1 MNGMGMDTVTGYD
14 DMTAAGESAPASVPP
29 IDPTIAAYPR
39 AKARTQRFSLGAPR
53 SATVLDDGSH
63 ALFLRSRGP
72 EDDVT
77 CLWLSWFDG
86 AGNHHETL
94 LADPRALLS
103 SDGGNSNG
111 SASGVNSVSGVNGN
125 SGNGNGHAATDS
137 DDDIPDE
144 EKARRER
151 ARESADGIVSY
162 SVNDSGNR
170 VVFTVGGRLWLT
182 TFVFDGDI
190 EFIDD
195 VERSEPDIELENVDF
210 SSFTNDDNTAD
221 TGFDESGFNHDD
233 PTRADSVRD
242 NSAAAAATGRPAP
255 VRVTVED
262 GELHAVTRELG
273 DTWYVSAMAIRG
285 HRSRLFRPVLNPRIS
300 PDGRLVAYTTG
311 RMINLVVIGENGR
324 PDDERSVCGVSDD
337 PNVTVG
343 LAEFAAG
350 EEMDRY
356 EGFWWSPDSRSLL
369 IERADESSEPLW
381 HISDPANPT
390 KPAQSRHY
398 PQALTRNADVR
409 LFRFDIGSAD
419 RRANNMAFA
428 SVEDLPEVWWDRRG
442 YEYLADV
449 HWSRGGDPLLLVQN
463 RRQTADQVLAIK
475 PEGSDPHVGFASQH
489 NILDGFSL
497 AADGDSF
504 TGEKSTKRWLPTST
518 LTVSGSRYW
527 LDLIHGCPAWT
538 PGGRLITAMPD
549 EETDTMRL
557 AVDGHAFTPA
567 GWQVLDVLDVT
578 DHDVLA
584 RATRDAR
591 AVDVVSFPLPED
603 GQEFI
608 GSYWQEVH
616 EDGAYAVSGGF
627 GNQFAVDD
635 TTDGTDDD
643 GDGEGMPI
651 VLNPEPGVWT
661 ASRSGNG
668 VMLSGRTM
676 RDARSVML
684 HAFGSVDREAV
695 HATIDAAT
703 PVANHAAVPGFVPR
717 TTFVRLGTHGFHAA
731 ITLPSASSP
740 YAQAESLPVLM
751 KPYGGPMHREAMLSQ
766 AYHWDSQWW
775 ADQGFIVVAADG
787 RGTGARGLQWDHAM
801 FERFDLALDDQI
813 EAVQSLP
820 VVWRSL
826 KAADFMTADDA
837 SGDAS
842 ADASVESEDAPHQ
855 LPQPDLDHVAMIG
868 WSYGG
873 YLSALSVL
881 RAPDVF
887 HAACAG
893 APPTDWTLYD
903 THYTERYLGLN
914 PTVYERNSLIKDAP
928 NLRRPLL
935 LIHGFADDN
944 VTVANS
950 LRLSSALLAA
960 GREHTVLPLTGI
972 THMTNDET
980 VAENLLLFQRDFLR
994 KALAE

>member
-1 MNGMGMDTVTGYD
+1 MTEQTTD
-14 DMTAAGESAPASVPP
+14 DMTTDDAMAAPESAASSSEA
-29 IDPTIAAYPR
+29 IRAAIAAYPR

-77 CLWLSWFDG
+77 CLWLSWFD
-86 AGNHHETL
+86 ATGNHHETL
-94 LADPRALLS
+94 LADPRALL
-103 SDGGNSNG
+103 DAN
-111 SASGVNSVSGVNGN
+111 A
-125 SGNGNGHAATDS
+125 
-137 DDDIPDE
+137 DIPDE

-190 EFIDD
+190 EFIAD
-195 VERSEPDIELENVDF
+195 VEPENTNADIVLENIDF
-210 SSFTNDDNTAD
+210 PGARSDAAR
-221 TGFDESGFNHDD
+221 SG
-233 PTRADSVRD
+233 
-242 NSAAAAATGRPAP
+242 SAGSARRSP

-273 DTWYVSAMAIRG
+273 DTWYVSAMAVSG
-285 HRSRLFRPVLNPRIS
+285 HRGRLFRPVLNPRIS
-300 PDGRLVAYTTG
+300 PNGRLVAYTTG
-311 RMINLVVIGENGR
+311 RMINLVVIGENGQ
-324 PDDERSVCGVSDD
+324 PDDERSICGVADD
-337 PNVTVG
+337 PNITVG

-369 IERADESSEPLW
+369 IERADESPEPLW
-381 HISDPANPT
+381 HISDPADPT

-409 LFRFDIGSAD
+409 LFRFDIGSAEY
-419 RRANNMAFA
+419 RAGNMAFA

-463 RRQTADQVLAIK
+463 RRQTADQVLAVK
-475 PEGSDPHVGFASQH
+475 PEGSDPHVGYASQH
-489 NILDGFSL
+489 SILDGFAL
-497 AADGDSF
+497 ADDNGLLAN
-504 TGEKSTKRWLPTST
+504 EEARKRWLPTST

-557 AVDGHAFTPA
+557 AVDGHAFTPV
-567 GWQVLDVLDVT
+567 GWQILDVLDVT

-591 AVDVVSFPLPED
+591 AVDVVSFTLPEE

-608 GSYWQEVH
+608 GSYWQELTVDRH
-616 EDGAYAVSGGF
+616 FDAQNACGAGRQTSDSDDQGTTNGGF
-627 GNQFAVDD
+627 GNRFAADSAS
-635 TTDGTDDD
+635 G
-643 GDGEGMPI
+643 GCPEPI
-651 VLNPEPGVWT
+651 VLNPETGVWT

-668 VMLSGRTM
+668 LVLTGRTM
-676 RDARSVML
+676 HDDRSMML
-684 HAFGSVDREAV
+684 HMFGANADSGYS
-695 HATIDAAT
+695 ATVT
-703 PVANHAAVPGFVPR
+703 NHAAVPGFAPR
-717 TTFVRLGTHGFHAA
+717 TEFVRLGSQGMYAA
-731 ITLPSASSP
+731 ITLPSESSP
-740 YAQAESLPVLM
+740 YAHAEKLPVLM
-751 KPYGGPMHREAMLSQ
+751 KPYGGPMHREVMFSQ
-766 AYHWDSQWW
+766 AYYWDSQWW

-787 RGTGARGLQWDHAM
+787 HGTGARGLHWDHAM
-801 FERFDLALDDQI
+801 FERFDIALDDQVDAVHALP
-813 EAVQSLP
+813 EAM
-820 VVWRSL
+820 
-826 KAADFMTADDA
+826 AALGA
-837 SGDAS
+837 SKGLAVP
-842 ADASVESEDAPHQ
+842 A
-855 LPQPDLDHVAMIG
+855 PDLDHVAMIG

-873 YLSALSVL
+873 YLSALAVL

>member
-1 MNGMGMDTVTGYD
+1 MNGMGMGTVTGAG
-14 DMTAAGESAPASVPP
+14 DMTAAGASTPTPEPP
-29 IDPTIAAYPR
+29 IDAAIAAYPR

-77 CLWLSWFDG
+77 CLWLSWFDS

-94 LADPRALLS
+94 LADPRTLLS
-103 SDGGNSNG
+103 SDNGNPG
-111 SASGVNSVSGVNGN
+111 NGN
-125 SGNGNGHAATDS
+125 SGNGRDAADADS
-137 DDDIPDE
+137 ADIPDE

-195 VERSEPDIELENVDF
+195 VERQEPDIMLENVDF
-210 SSFTNDDNTAD
+210 SNFARNDNDGDN
-221 TGFDESGFNHDD
+221 GFDESGFDPDDPVRND
-233 PTRADSVRD
+233 PTRDDSARD
-242 NSAAAAATGRPAP
+242 NSAAAASASAAAAGRAAP

-311 RMINLVVIGENGR
+311 RMINLVVIGENGQ

-369 IERADESSEPLW
+369 IERADESPEPLW

-419 RRANNMAFA
+419 HRASNMAFA

-463 RRQTADQVLAIK
+463 HRQTADQVLAIK

-504 TGEKSTKRWLPTST
+504 TGEESTKRWLPTST

-527 LDLIHGCPAWT
+527 LDLIHGCPTWT

-608 GSYWQEVH
+608 GSYWQELTDDHRIDAQNDTGNDSVVRNSAGPN
-616 EDGAYAVSGGF
+616 DAGGF
-627 GNQFAVDD
+627 GNRFAIDSAS
-635 TTDGTDDD
+635 DGCP
-643 GDGEGMPI
+643 EPI
-651 VLNPEPGVWT
+651 VMNTETGVWT

-668 VMLSGRTM
+668 MILFGRTM
-676 RDARSVML
+676 HDDRSVML
-684 HAFGSVDREAV
+684 HMFGANADSGYSA
-695 HATIDAAT
+695 I
-703 PVANHAAVPGFVPR
+703 VANYADVPGFTPR
-717 TTFVRLGTHGFHAA
+717 TEFVRLGERCMYAA
-731 ITLPSASSP
+731 ITLPSESSP
-740 YAQAESLPVLM
+740 YAHAEKLPVLM
-751 KPYGGPMHREAMLSQ
+751 KPYGGPMHREVMFSRS
-766 AYHWDSQWW
+766 YYWDSQWW
-775 ADQGFIVVAADG
+775 ADQGFIVVSADG
-787 RGTGARGLQWDHAM
+787 RGTGARGLHWDHAM

-813 EAVQSLP
+813 DAVCALPEAMASLP
-820 VVWRSL
+820 LSR
-826 KAADFMTADDA
+826 ADCGIPA
-837 SGDAS
+837 
-842 ADASVESEDAPHQ
+842 
-855 LPQPDLDHVAMIG
+855 PDLDHVAMIG

-873 YLSALSVL
+873 YLSALAVL

-980 VAENLLLFQRDFLR
+980 VAENLLLFQRDFLC